1 MTIQFLGIA
10 LSILQP
16 FFEDIRSC
24 DTFTLLDSHLK
35 KKRETQS
42 ARVTLEWQK
51 VTEEGKER
59 DRGKRDEIRRDRDL
73 RAKARGITI

>member
-10 LSILQP
+10 YQLYNLSSKTFDREIRLRCSIVILRRN
-16 FFEDIRSC
+16 ER
-24 DTFTLLDSHLK
+24 HK
-35 KKRETQS
+35 

-59 DRGKRDEIRRDRDL
+59 DREKRDEIRRDRDL